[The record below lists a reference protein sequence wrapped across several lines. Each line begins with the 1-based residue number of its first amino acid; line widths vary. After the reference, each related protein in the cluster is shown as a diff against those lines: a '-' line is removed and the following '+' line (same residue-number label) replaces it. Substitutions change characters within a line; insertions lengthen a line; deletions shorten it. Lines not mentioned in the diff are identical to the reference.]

1 MQSAGR
7 ALINELPIPPFDRVG
22 WPWTEGTD
30 NSVWLHKRPKW
41 PRVSIVMPSFNQKDF
56 IEESIRSV
64 LLQDYPDLE
73 FFVYDAA
80 SSDGSAEII
89 QKYEPWLTY
98 WVSEKDR
105 GQSEAINKGLHRS
118 TGKYFNWQNSDDVLA
133 PCCLFK
139 AVDALLE
146 RLEASHVHGYALL
159 IYANDK
165 LHSSTE
171 DAYGPPTRLAP
182 DIGDSIANL
191 KTGIQPGSLMDRE
204 LVVRV
209 GGIDESMNFVMD
221 IDILLK
227 LSVIKPPLYV
237 HEKLVH
243 YHFHQDTKSH
253 SAWPRERG
261 LEKLRVVENL
271 FKMPEAQKYISRRR
285 EAMATG
291 HRYAADCSW
300 MNNNIPGFLY
310 HLLMDIAYTPLKGW
324 ERRRA
329 LFYFINER
337 KKNERIISKQK
348 IVSDEKVGE

>member
-1 MQSAGR
+1 MKCPRLIDLPAPPSGR
-7 ALINELPIPPFDRVG
+7 IG
-22 WPWTEGTD
+22 WPWTEASNT
-30 NSVWLHKRPKW
+30 SEWLVKRSEW
-41 PRVSIVMPSFNQKDF
+41 PRVSMVMPSFNQKDF

-64 LLQDYPDLE
+64 LLQGYPDLE
-73 FFVYDAA
+73 FFVYDAG

-89 QKYEPWLTY
+89 RKYEPWLTY

-105 GQSEAINKGLHRS
+105 GQSDAINKGLRKA
-118 TGKYFNWQNSDDVLA
+118 TGKYFNWQNSDDVLT
-133 PCCLFK
+133 PCSLFK
-139 AVDALLE
+139 IVDALLE
-146 RLEASHVHGYALL
+146 HPEVSHVHGYALL
-159 IYANDK
+159 IYANGK

-182 DIGDSIANL
+182 DIGDSIARL

-253 SAWPRERG
+253 SAWPKERG

-271 FKMPEAQKYISRRR
+271 FKMPEAQKYASRRR

-300 MNNNIPGFLY
+300 MNNDILGFLY
-310 HLLMDIAYTPLKGW
+310 HMLMDIIWKPLKGW

-329 LFYFINER
+329 LFYFLNER
-337 KKNERIISKQK
+337 KKNDRIMSKQK
-348 IVSDEKVGE
+348 IVSGEKVRE